1 MSAFEAIVRAL
12 SVTKGKTESKFLVRV
27 MALRIIDSLV
37 LRCETLILLLGWIC
51 IGSLYLVSGI
61 NHSGTCCEMIAM
73 LHFVRSSKA
82 TVPSSQQAGGD
93 SIILLEQNHP
103 DHEKQSGDDA
113 NLNP

>member
-1 MSAFEAIVRAL
+1 
-12 SVTKGKTESKFLVRV
+12 
-27 MALRIIDSLV
+27 
-37 LRCETLILLLGWIC
+37 
-51 IGSLYLVSGI
+51 
-61 NHSGTCCEMIAM
+61 MIAM